1 MVICNRERVK
11 TIESSEID
19 SDLSFCKE
27 KQSKCCD
34 NLLEN
39 PDIIDIRTDMDR
51 LSFYEKTDIGWPC
64 EDVWL
69 IANEEC
75 LWQCIVGEVKTP
87 YGVLSNSIGQA
98 KYGCKIWDLL
108 GQRLDS
114 NDVREFEIF
123 IIETCL
129 KYSEV
134 RNVTN
139 IETKIADDVS
149 SLLCYITIDSIYGVF
164 DGEIRIPNVKPSRKN
179 WISSKKMFHRGD

>member
-11 TIESSEID
+11 IIESSEID
-19 SDLSFCKE
+19 SDFEYCPQK
-27 KQSKCCD
+27 KDNCCD

-39 PDIIDIRTDMDR
+39 PDIIDIRTEMDR
-51 LSFYEKTDIGWPC
+51 LSFYEKTDWPC
-64 EDVWL
+64 DDVWL
-69 IANEEC
+69 ITNEEC

-87 YGVLSNSIGQA
+87 LGALSNSIGQA
-98 KYGCKIWDLL
+98 RYGCQIWDLL
-108 GQRLDS
+108 GQHLDS

-134 RNVTN
+134 RNVIN
-139 IETKIADDVS
+139 IDTKIAEDLS

-164 DGEIRIPNVKPSRKN
+164 DGEIRIPNVKPSRKR
-179 WISSKKMFHRGD
+179 WVRAKEMYHRT